1 MVFPAVM
8 YECESGTIK
17 AEQWT
22 IDAFKM
28 CSWRRLLRVLDCK
41 EIKPFNSKGNR
52 SWIFIGR
59 TDAKAEALILW
70 PPDGK
75 SQLIGKDPDAGKDWM
90 QKETGHQ
97 RMRWLDSTT
106 NWTDMNLSKLR
117 ETVKDREAWCTE
129 VNGVTTSRTQL
140 SNWTITTNHAD
151 TNKLYENTGFCSQ
164 GRCQARNGRWQAG
177 KQKNATV
184 LSYQNSASL
193 FFFLLSITPS
203 CYKFLMLVY
212 NLCKWDHKIKS
223 VFFY

>member
-1 MVFPAVM
+1 MLRADSLEKTLM
-8 YECESGTIK
+8 LGKIEDK
-17 AEQWT
+17 
-22 IDAFKM
+22 
-28 CSWRRLLRVLDCK
+28 RRR
-41 EIKPFNSKGNR
+41 G
-52 SWIFIGR
+52 W
-59 TDAKAEALILW
+59 
-70 PPDGK
+70 
-75 SQLIGKDPDAGKDWM
+75 
-90 QKETGHQ
+90 Q
-97 RMRWLDSTT
+97 RMRLLDSITH
-106 NWTDMNLSKLR
+106 WTAMNLTKLR

-129 VNGVTTSRTQL
+129 VTGVTKSRTQL
-140 SNWTITTNHAD
+140 RNWTTTTNHAD
-151 TNKLYENTGFCSQ
+151 TNKLYENTGFWSQ